1 MRAKLLGGAW
11 AQDGVARWCWC
22 GSMAVRL
29 VREVCGGARALEV
42 AVVLAVTR
50 ARDGEGAAAMLAD
63 RLGQNTGALIK

>member
-1 MRAKLLGGAW
+1 
-11 AQDGVARWCWC
+11 
-22 GSMAVRL
+22 MAVRL

-42 AVVLAVTR
+42 AVVLAVAR